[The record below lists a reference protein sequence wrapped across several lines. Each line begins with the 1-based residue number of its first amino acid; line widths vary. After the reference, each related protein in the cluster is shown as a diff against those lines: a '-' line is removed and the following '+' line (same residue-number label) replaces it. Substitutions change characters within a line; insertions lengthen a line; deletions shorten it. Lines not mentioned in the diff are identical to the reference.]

1 PFDKEARTKTIAD
14 VERSRIMKILDECEY
29 NQVKAAEM
37 LGIHRDTLSRKI
49 KEYNIDLTK

>member
-1 PFDKEARTKTIAD
+1 
-14 VERSRIMKILDECEY
+14 MKILDECEY